1 VDVRPLSAQVE
12 ATVVQE
18 RVMATLVSGFG
29 ALALILACTGLYGL
43 LAYTVAQRRR
53 EIGIRLALGAQARAL
68 IAMILSGAAR
78 LVVVGVAV
86 GIPAAWA
93 VARWIESMLF
103 GLKPT
108 DPFAIGGAIAL
119 LTAAA
124 LTAAFIPA
132 VRASR
137 LDPLITLRH
146 E

>member
-1 VDVRPLSAQVE
+1 

-18 RVMATLVSGFG
+18 RVMATLVSVFA

-43 LAYTVAQRRR
+43 LSFTVAQRRR

-78 LVVVGVAV
+78 LVANGMAV
-86 GIPAAWA
+86 RVPSAWA
-93 VARWIESMLF
+93 VARAIESMLF

-108 DPFAIGGAIAL
+108 DPTAIAGAVGL
-119 LTAAA
+119 MTATALGAA
-124 LTAAFIPA
+124 CIPA
-132 VRASR
+132 LRASR
-137 LDPLITLRH
+137 LDPMITLRH